1 MTHPGVL
8 FMRAIAPLPLP
19 ALRALGGAI
28 GRVLWLLARTR
39 RHIALVNLRLCYPD
53 WSEQRRRQV
62 ARQSF
67 VCFCQAF
74 LDRSWVWHAA
84 PEVLRRRVKLVGA
97 VQELQQPEAAVLF
110 APHFYGMDAGG
121 AAIMQQAVA
130 RGSSIYTTQ
139 PSAAVDAWLRAGR
152 QRFGDVILLNRAEG
166 LKPILRSLR
175 DGRYLY
181 LLPDMDFGA
190 QDSIFVPFYGVPT
203 ATLPSLPRFARLGQ
217 ARVVPVVTRMTP
229 AGYEVHVHPAWADY
243 PSDDVEADTALMNAR
258 LQSYIDP
265 MPEQYYW
272 VHKRFKTR
280 PPGLPPV
287 Y

>member
-19 ALRALGGAI
+19 LLRALGSAI
-28 GRVLWLLARTR
+28 GHVLWVLARKR

-53 WSEQRRRQV
+53 WSDARRTRV

-97 VQELQQPEAAVLF
+97 VHELQKPEAAVLF

-217 ARVVPVVTRMTP
+217 ARVVAVVTKMTP
-229 AGYEVHVHPAWADY
+229 TGYEVHVHPAWADY
-243 PSDDVEADTALMNAR
+243 PGDDVAADTALMNAR
-258 LQSYIDP
+258 LQRYIDP
-265 MPEQYYW
+265 MPDQYYW

-280 PPGLPPV
+280 PPGVPPV